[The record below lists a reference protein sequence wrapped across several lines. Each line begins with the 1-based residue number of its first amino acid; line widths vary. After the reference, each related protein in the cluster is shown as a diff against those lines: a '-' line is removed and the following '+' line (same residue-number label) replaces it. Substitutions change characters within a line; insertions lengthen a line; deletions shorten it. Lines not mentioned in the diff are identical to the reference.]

1 MLYKIY
7 YPSSI
12 ANQSLYITSNDNDT
26 VTTSNGTIYRNM
38 QVQTYNFNATG
49 SSGYTAGNIFIDNVD
64 QGSSTV
70 SNYVVQK
77 DINITVGS
85 ATYVGIM
92 RTFTFNVT
100 ESGIIALDEYNITI
114 SYTGTVTSSVTNV
127 TSPIQGALTYTM
139 GRMDTNY
146 IAISHPEG
154 STYSVTFTIPQTDDA
169 VFSDGSKSK
178 TFSGTIP
185 NADNRYRLVEVQ
197 STLEL

>member
-12 ANQSLYITSNDNDT
+12 TNQSLSITGNDNDT

-77 DINITVGS
+77 DINITIGE
-85 ATYVGIM
+85 ATFRGFLVRIYYRYADG
-92 RTFTFNVT
+92 TAAAPTYEQYHSPGT
-100 ESGIIALDEYNITI
+100 YNITSPVI
-114 SYTGTVTSSVTNV
+114 PGYTASSSTVTVTVRSSDP
-127 TSPIQGALTYTM
+127 SPETVFYFSEPEIIDI
-139 GRMDTNY
+139 DT
-146 IAISHPEG
+146 P
-154 STYSVTFTIPQTDDA
+154 
-169 VFSDGSKSK
+169 
-178 TFSGTIP
+178 
-185 NADNRYRLVEVQ
+185 L
-197 STLEL
+197 